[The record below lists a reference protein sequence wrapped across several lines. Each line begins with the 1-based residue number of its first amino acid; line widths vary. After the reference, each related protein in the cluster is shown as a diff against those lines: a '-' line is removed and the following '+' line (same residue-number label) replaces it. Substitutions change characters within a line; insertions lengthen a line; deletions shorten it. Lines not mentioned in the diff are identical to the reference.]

1 MMKKLIW
8 MVLVLMFW
16 APMAE
21 AAFNVP
27 MPNIAANAYVLMD
40 FNSGQI
46 LAGSNIHQR
55 IQEASLTKLMT
66 AYLTFKA
73 LSEGRI
79 KLDQMVTE
87 STKAW
92 KTGGSR
98 MFIDPRV
105 PVSVNNLILGMITDS
120 GNDAAMTLAQTV
132 GGTEGVFTQMMNEEA
147 QKLGMH
153 GTHFMNPTGLPDP
166 NHYTTV
172 YDLSLLTRALIRDFP
187 QYYHYFSVKYF
198 TYNGITQPNR
208 VHLLWTDPSVDGL
221 KTGYTSEAGYCLI
234 ASADRNGM
242 RLISVVA
249 GTKSEADRNSE
260 SEKLLDYGFS
270 LFNTHQVYAANQI
283 VKQIPLWKGRHKTVT
298 AGVSKNVFITLPR
311 GQYKDVKVTVTA
323 RQPLVAPVS
332 LGEQV
337 GTISLSLNGRVLAT
351 YPLVAKEAVPL
362 AGFFRRTWDSLQM
375 MWH

>member
-1 MMKKLIW
+1 MKKLIW

-198 TYNGITQPNR
+198 TYNGITQP
-208 VHLLWTDPSVDGL
+208 
-221 KTGYTSEAGYCLI
+221 
-234 ASADRNGM
+234 
-242 RLISVVA
+242 
-249 GTKSEADRNSE
+249 
-260 SEKLLDYGFS
+260 
-270 LFNTHQVYAANQI
+270 
-283 VKQIPLWKGRHKTVT
+283 
-298 AGVSKNVFITLPR
+298 
-311 GQYKDVKVTVTA
+311 
-323 RQPLVAPVS
+323 
-332 LGEQV
+332 
-337 GTISLSLNGRVLAT
+337 
-351 YPLVAKEAVPL
+351 
-362 AGFFRRTWDSLQM
+362 
-375 MWH
+375 